1 MPMRNFLL
9 RWLINVA
16 GLYAATYLHI
26 PGLTYEGDWVSL
38 LGLALIFGLVN
49 AFIRPIVSF
58 LTCSLIILTLGLF
71 TIVINAIMLWLASDL
86 GQQVGIHFVVANFKA
101 AILGALVISVVSFV
115 LTMLFRDERKRD
127 RR

>member
-1 MPMRNFLL
+1 MRNFLL

-16 GLYAATYLHI
+16 GLYAATYLQI
-26 PGLTYEGDWVSL
+26 PGLIYEGDWVKL

-49 AFIRPIVSF
+49 AVIRPIISF
-58 LTCSLIILTLGLF
+58 LTCPLIILTLGLF
-71 TIVINAIMLWLASDL
+71 TIVINAVMLWLASVL
-86 GQQVGIHFVVANFKA
+86 GQQVGIHFIVANFKA

-115 LTMLFRDERKRD
+115 LTMLLRDDRERE